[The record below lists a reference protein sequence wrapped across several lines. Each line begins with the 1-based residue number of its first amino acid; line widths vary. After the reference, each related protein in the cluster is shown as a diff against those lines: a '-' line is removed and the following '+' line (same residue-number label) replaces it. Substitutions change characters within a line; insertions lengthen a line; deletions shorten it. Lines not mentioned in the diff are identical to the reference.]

1 MRVLNS
7 YSLDPSKQHATSCPH
22 QGVVKIKA
30 SGLDQSMRH
39 LSTFWWAAARL
50 QVLGTYSVYH
60 GITKTEASDEHSMTE
75 DHDDEIE

>member
-1 MRVLNS
+1 
-7 YSLDPSKQHATSCPH
+7 
-22 QGVVKIKA
+22 
-30 SGLDQSMRH
+30 MRH